1 MSTNKQVDRDK
12 IESTLTE
19 ISTSG
24 KGKLSRLGVLDVVV
38 LEGTFIE
45 MGRQYGHLLKDKIL
59 AVRDELIKEYID
71 PEILGYDIMKQI
83 IGEPFY
89 KSQPKR
95 IKDLYA
101 GISEATDID
110 VIELS
115 TIDQQFMLVL
125 LARRTGQTA
134 NCTAL
139 STWGSNTKDGTTYT
153 GRNFDFAGYIRDMMP
168 KWGNLVVMNP
178 TGGENSVAGVGMAGM
193 VSEIIDGMNS
203 QGLYYEFNNG
213 AGTIGATIYSN
224 RTPIY
229 SHVFNCLFDYDT
241 IEELKINFNSNL
253 ANYPSIM
260 MTAEPK
266 QGQAFEVATDKY
278 TAPEPEAK
286 DLMCRGNQFIDPT
299 WGIPDLPSP
308 AAWYSR
314 TRRETFTKLVQK
326 AAPNVDENAM
336 MKIMN
341 TEIYDKDN
349 DWKQVDGMTVFE
361 NRPKGGDVTVWQV
374 VTHPDQRKMWVRIP
388 TYSGWMEFDLK
399 KLFTQ

>member
-1 MSTNKQVDRDK
+1 MTDAAATIDRDA
-12 IESTLTE
+12 IDASLTE
-19 ISTSG
+19 VRSHGDG
-24 KGKLSRLGVLDVVV
+24 KVYRLGVLDVVV
-38 LEGTFIE
+38 LKGTFKE
-45 MGRQYGHLLKDKIL
+45 MGIQYGTLMKDKIL
-59 AVRDELIKEYID
+59 AVREELIKEYID
-71 PEILGYDIMKQI
+71 PEVLSYDIMKEV

-101 GISEATDID
+101 GVAEATGLD
-110 VIELS
+110 VVELS

-134 NCTAL
+134 MCTAL
-139 STWGSNTKDGTTYT
+139 SAWGSNTKDGTAYT

-168 KWGNLVVMNP
+168 KFGQVVVMNP
-178 TGGENSVAGVGMAGM
+178 TSGEHGVAGVGIAGM
-193 VSEIIDGMNS
+193 VSEVIDGMNS
-203 QGLYYEFNNG
+203 EGLYYEFNNG

-229 SHVFNCLFDYDT
+229 SHVFSLLFDYST

-260 MTAEPK
+260 ITAEPDK
-266 QGQAFEVATDKY
+266 GQAFEVATDAY
-278 TAPEPEAK
+278 TAPTPEQT
-286 DLMCRGNQFIDPT
+286 DLTCRGNQFIDPT

-314 TRRETFTKLVQK
+314 TRRETFTKLVK
-326 AAPNVDENAM
+326 DAAPNVDAAAM
-336 MKIMN
+336 RKIMN
-341 TEIYDKDN
+341 TEIYDKDDN
-349 DWKQVDGMTVFE
+349 WKPVDGMTVFE

-388 TYSGWMEFDLK
+388 TYSGWMELDLK
-399 KLFTQ
+399 TLFT